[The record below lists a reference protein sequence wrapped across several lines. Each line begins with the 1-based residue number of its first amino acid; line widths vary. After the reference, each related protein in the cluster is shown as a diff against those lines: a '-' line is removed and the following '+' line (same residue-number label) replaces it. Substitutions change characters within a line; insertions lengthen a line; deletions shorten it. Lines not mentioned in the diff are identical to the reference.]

1 MPTFDIIEVVLIA
14 CAALWIGWRVHE
26 VFIIHIIRTN
36 PEILKE
42 LAKVVEDHKD
52 ELGTEEITV
61 VKSDGQKV
69 DTEGVEM
76 IVEREGNLL
85 YAYSK
90 ATNQFIAQGD
100 TLENLLST
108 AHKRFP
114 GKTFFGTLEEDN
126 QNS

>member
-1 MPTFDIIEVVLIA
+1 MFDPIEVLLIA
-14 CAALWIGWRVHE
+14 AAALWIGWRVHE
-26 VFIIHIIRTN
+26 AFIIHIIRTN

-42 LAKVVEDHKD
+42 LSKVVEDHND

-61 VKSDGQKV
+61 VTSDGQKM

-90 ATNQFIAQGD
+90 TTNQFIAQGD
-100 TLENLLST
+100 SIENLLSM

-114 GKTFFGTLEEDN
+114 GKTFFGNILEED